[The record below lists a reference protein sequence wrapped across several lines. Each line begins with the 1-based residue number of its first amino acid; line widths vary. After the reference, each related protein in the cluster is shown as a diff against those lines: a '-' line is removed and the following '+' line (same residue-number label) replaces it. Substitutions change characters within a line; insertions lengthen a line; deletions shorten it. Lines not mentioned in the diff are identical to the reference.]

1 MYCVKLTRN
10 YKLKNK
16 DLQLGIRNKFNA
28 SQKLRIVQLQEIVK
42 NVSKN
47 KIMKIKNGTQC
58 QGRNIQVNTFSS
70 PSLLIYY
77 GFYSNLH
84 LLFRIQLR

>member
-1 MYCVKLTRN
+1 MS
-10 YKLKNK
+10 
-16 DLQLGIRNKFNA
+16 GI
-28 SQKLRIVQLQEIVK
+28 SVIYPTGLD
-42 NVSKN
+42 

-58 QGRNIQVNTFSS
+58 QGRNIQVNTFST

>member
-28 SQKLRIVQLQEIVK
+28 SQKLRIVDQI
-42 NVSKN
+42 
-47 KIMKIKNGTQC
+47 
-58 QGRNIQVNTFSS
+58 NIFNTFT
-70 PSLLIYY
+70 
-77 GFYSNLH
+77 SNSV
-84 LLFRIQLR
+84 